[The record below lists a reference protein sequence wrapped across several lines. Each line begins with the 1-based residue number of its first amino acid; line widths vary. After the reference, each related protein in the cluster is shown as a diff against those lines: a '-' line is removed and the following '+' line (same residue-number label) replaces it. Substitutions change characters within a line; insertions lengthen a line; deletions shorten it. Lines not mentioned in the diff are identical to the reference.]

1 MEIKDLQE
9 RMLKL
14 STKIAAIERDN
25 SSLNLQMEQLKR
37 MLKEDRRHIAQLIE
51 AARKQ
56 SDET

>member
-1 MEIKDLQE
+1 
-9 RMLKL
+9 MLKL